1 MRPGRK
7 YSPKHR
13 KITRRQVVVTLLLL
27 LALVAAGF
35 WALGSGPVATMTDVI
50 WTFPVGD

>member
-1 MRPGRK
+1 MRPGRR

-13 KITRRQVVVTLLLL
+13 KITPRQTVVTLLLL

-35 WALGSGPVATMTDVI
+35 WAFGSDPVASMSDVI

>member
-1 MRPGRK
+1 MRPGRR

-13 KITRRQVVVTLLLL
+13 KITRRQVVVALLLL

-35 WALGSGPVATMTDVI
+35 WAFGSNPVASMTDVV
-50 WTFPVGD
+50 WTSPVGD